1 MKQYIQ
7 NLKSKPEAER
17 KRAAYMATVACMVL
31 VGGIWIYGLVHHFG
45 DKDLNT
51 QAKDDVK
58 PFQLLAN
65 SIKGTYKN
73 ISASVNEAKSVSSFM
88 KKEEPVVEEKM
99 IDLIPIDKNIQ

>member
-17 KRAAYMATVACMVL
+17 KRAAYMATIACMVL
-31 VGGIWIYGLVHHFG
+31 VGGVWIYGLIYRFG
-45 DKDLNT
+45 DKELKAQT
-51 QAKDDVK
+51 KDDVK

-65 SIKGTYKN
+65 SIKGTYQN
-73 ISASVNEAKSVSSFM
+73 VSASVNEAKSVSSFF
-88 KKEEPVVEEKM
+88 KKDEPVVEEQM